1 MAAPVPDTAF
11 VPDVTLRL
19 HPVTLAG
26 LEALCMALSLDM
38 DDVIAGDEEAP
49 EGAAWV
55 DACDPFEHPQRADLL
70 EYATR
75 VFVGRVRA
83 ACDEAA
89 AIAWHYADLN
99 MAPEGGGDPSSL
111 ALKLA
116 TEAPAD
122 WLAVRS
128 LPLSAALVYLYLRGI
143 SHALSEHRRNLRS
156 A

>member
-1 MAAPVPDTAF
+1 MADSSPDSAF

-26 LEALCMALSLDM
+26 LEAFCMALSLDM
-38 DDVIAGDEEAP
+38 DDVIAGDEQAP
-49 EGAAWV
+49 EGTAWV
-55 DACDPFEHPQRADLL
+55 DAAEPFEHPQRVDLL

-75 VFVGRVRA
+75 VFIARVRQ
-83 ACDEAA
+83 ACDKAA

-99 MAPEGGGDPSSL
+99 MAPEGDGDVSSL

-116 TEAPAD
+116 TEAFVD
-122 WLAVRS
+122 WQTLRDK
-128 LPLSAALVYLYLRGI
+128 PLRDALVYLYLRGI
-143 SHALSEHRRNLRS
+143 SHALSEHRRKLRS